1 MVGETVRGIERE
13 VVAVTVA
20 EPVAVTAAG
29 HRARLFERVPIGGR
43 RRTLGLCR
51 RGAGAPPE
59 IRADHHGGTV
69 TAMSTRARYSRWDGT
84 QIGFDLDA
92 DALLE
97 EMTDDLLYHGD
108 LNAALRRMMQQGFQD
123 RQGRDVQGM
132 REMLERLRE
141 QRREQLDRYDL
152 GGVYEDIANRLD
164 EIVDE
169 ERAGI
174 DRRVD
179 EAQQSG
185 DKRREEL
192 LEELAGQRR
201 EQLEQLPPDLAGR
214 VSDLQEYDW
223 MDDGARQHFEEL
235 MEELKKQL
243 LDSMFKQLNE
253 GMSQMSPEQLA
264 RMKDMLAELN
274 HMLEQRERGEEPD
287 FEGFMDRYGDF
298 FPGNPQSLDELLEQM
313 ARSMAQMQQ
322 LMNSMSPEQRAQL
335 QELANS
341 LLDDMDLRWQVDQLG
356 QNLRNAFPQMGWGQ
370 GMRFRGD
377 EPLPLEGMSGL
388 LDQLGDIDA
397 LENLL
402 RNATSPGPLAEVDLD
417 KVRELL
423 GDDAARSLQQLAKIA
438 KELEEAG
445 LIEQREGRMELTPK
459 GIRRI
464 GQRALGDLF
473 KRLLQDRSGKHEIER
488 SGAGHERADELKSYE
503 FGDPFHLDVGATLKN
518 AITRQGA
525 GTPVRIK
532 PEDFEIERT
541 EQITR
546 SATVLML
553 DVSLSMEMR
562 GRFLAAKKVA
572 MALHALISS
581 QFPRDFLGMVSFG
594 RVAREVKPERLPEAT
609 WDFEWGTNMQHAIM
623 LARQMLARETG
634 RKQIIMITDG
644 EPTAH
649 ILDNGEPF
657 FDYPPDPRTIEMTLR
672 EMQRATKDGIRINTF
687 MLEDNFYLR
696 EFVER
701 MMKMNRGRAFYTTPE
716 TLGDYVLVDFLDQKR
731 HERRAG

>member
-1 MVGETVRGIERE
+1 MASR
-13 VVAVTVA
+13 
-20 EPVAVTAAG
+20 
-29 HRARLFERVPIGGR
+29 FK
-43 RRTLGLCR
+43 
-51 RGAGAPPE
+51 
-59 IRADHHGGTV
+59 
-69 TAMSTRARYSRWDGT
+69 YSRWDGT
-84 QIGFDLDA
+84 QVGFDLDA

-108 LNAALRRMMQQGFQD
+108 LNAALRRMMQQGFRD
-123 RQGRDVQGM
+123 REGRDVSGM
-132 REMLERLRE
+132 REMLEQLRE
-141 QRREQLDRYDL
+141 RRREQLDRYDL
-152 GGVYEDIANRLD
+152 GGVYEDIARQLD
-164 EIVDE
+164 EIVDQ
-169 ERAGI
+169 EREGI
-174 DRRVD
+174 DQRVD
-179 EAQQSG
+179 EARASG

-192 LEELAGQRR
+192 LEDLAQERR
-201 EQLEQLPPDLAGR
+201 QELEQLPPDLAGR
-214 VSDLQEYDW
+214 VSELQQYDW
-223 MDDGARQHFEEL
+223 MDDTARQRFEEL

-243 LDSMFKQLNE
+243 LDSMFNQLQQ
-253 GMSQMSPEQLA
+253 GMSEMSPEQLA

-287 FEGFMDRYGDF
+287 FEGFMDRFGDF
-298 FPGNPQSLDELLEQM
+298 FPGNPETLDELLEQM
-313 ARSMAQMQQ
+313 AQSMAQMQQ
-322 LMNSMSPEQRAQL
+322 LLNSMSPEQRAQL
-335 QELANS
+335 QELANA
-341 LLDDMDLRWQVDQLG
+341 LLDDMDLRWQMDQLG

-377 EPLPLEGMSGL
+377 EPLPLDGMSGL

-423 GDDAARSLQQLAKIA
+423 GDDAARSLQQLAKLA

-473 KRLLQDRSGKHEIER
+473 KRLLQDRSGRHEIER
-488 SGAGHERADELKSYE
+488 AGFGHERSDEHKPYE
-503 FGDPFHLDVGATLKN
+503 YGDPFHLDVGRTLKN
-518 AITRQGA
+518 AITRQGS
-525 GTPVRIK
+525 GTPVHML

-541 EQITR
+541 EQLSR

-553 DVSLSMEMR
+553 DVSMSMEMR

-581 QFPRDFLGMVSFG
+581 QFPRDYLGMVSFG
-594 RVAREVKPERLPEAT
+594 KVAREVKPSRLPEAS
-609 WDFEWGTNMQHAIM
+609 WDLDWGTNMQHALL
-623 LARQMLARETG
+623 LARQLLARQTG

-649 ILDNGEPF
+649 IMDNGEPF
-657 FDYPPDPRTIEMTLR
+657 FDYPPDPLTIEMTLR
-672 EMQRATKDGIRINTF
+672 EVQRCTRDGIRINTF

-701 MMKMNRGRAFYTTPE
+701 MMKMNQGRAFYTTPE

-731 HERRAG
+731 TQRRAG

>member
-1 MVGETVRGIERE
+1 MPRSG
-13 VVAVTVA
+13 
-20 EPVAVTAAG
+20 
-29 HRARLFERVPIGGR
+29 FQ
-43 RRTLGLCR
+43 
-51 RGAGAPPE
+51 
-59 IRADHHGGTV
+59 
-69 TAMSTRARYSRWDGT
+69 YSRWDGT
-84 QIGFDLDA
+84 QVGFDLDA

-108 LNAALRRMMQQGFQD
+108 LNAALRRMMQQGFTD

-132 REMLERLRE
+132 REMLEKLRE
-141 QRREQLDRYDL
+141 RRREQLDRYDL

-179 EAQQSG
+179 EARESG

-192 LEELAGQRR
+192 LDELAQERR
-201 EQLEQLPPDLAGR
+201 MELDQLPPDLAGK
-214 VSDLQEYDW
+214 VSDLQQYDW
-223 MDDGARQHFEEL
+223 MDDAARQKFEEL

-243 LDSMFKQLNE
+243 LDSMFNQLQQ
-253 GMSQMSPEQLA
+253 GMSEMSPEQLQ

-298 FPGNPQSLDELLEQM
+298 FPENPQTLDELLEQM

-322 LMNSMSPEQRAQL
+322 LLNSMSPEQRNQL

-356 QNLRNAFPQMGWGQ
+356 QNLRNAFPQMGWGKQ
-370 GMRFRGD
+370 MRFRGE
-377 EPLPLEGMSGL
+377 EPLPLEGMQGL

-402 RNATSPGPLAEVDLD
+402 RNATNPGPLAEVDLD
-417 KVRELL
+417 KVKELL

-473 KRLLQDRSGKHEIER
+473 KRLLQDRAGKHEIER
-488 SGAGHERADELKSYE
+488 SGAGHERADENKPYE
-503 FGDPFHLDVGATLKN
+503 FGDPFHLDVGRTLKN
-518 AITRQGA
+518 AITRQGS
-525 GTPVRIK
+525 GTPVRIR

-581 QFPRDFLGMVSFG
+581 QFPRDYLGMVSFG

-609 WDFEWGTNMQHAIM
+609 WDFEWGTNMQHALMMARAM
-623 LARQMLARETG
+623 LNRETG

-672 EMQRATKDGIRINTF
+672 EVQRCTKDNIRINTF

-701 MMKMNRGRAFYTTPE
+701 MMKMNLGRAFYTTPE
-716 TLGDYVLVDFLDQKR
+716 TLGDYVLVDFLEQRR

>member
-1 MVGETVRGIERE
+1 
-13 VVAVTVA
+13 VA
-20 EPVAVTAAG
+20 G
-29 HRARLFERVPIGGR
+29 
-43 RRTLGLCR
+43 
-51 RGAGAPPE
+51 
-59 IRADHHGGTV
+59 
-69 TAMSTRARYSRWDGT
+69 RARYSRWDGT
-84 QIGFDLDA
+84 QVGFDLDA

-108 LNAALRRMMQQGFQD
+108 LNAALRRMMQQGFRD

-164 EIVDE
+164 EIVEE

-192 LEELAGQRR
+192 LEELGRQRR

-223 MDDGARQHFEEL
+223 MDDGARRHFEEL
-235 MEELKKQL
+235 MEELKQQL

-274 HMLEQRERGEEPD
+274 HMLEQREAGEEPD
-287 FEGFMDRYGDF
+287 FEGFMERYGDF
-298 FPGNPQSLDELLEQM
+298 FPENPQSLDELLEQM

-322 LMNSMSPEQRAQL
+322 LLNSMTPEQRAQL
-335 QELANS
+335 QEMANA
-341 LLDDMDLRWQVDQLG
+341 LLDDMDLRWQVEQLG

-423 GDDAARSLQQLAKIA
+423 GDDAARSLQQLAKLA
-438 KELEEAG
+438 KELEDAG

-473 KRLLQDRSGKHEIER
+473 KRLLQDRAGRHEIER
-488 SGAGHERADELKSYE
+488 AGYGHERSDEHKPYE
-503 FGDPFHLDVGATLKN
+503 YGDPFHLDVGRTLRN

-525 GTPVRIK
+525 GTPVRML

-541 EQITR
+541 EQLTR

-581 QFPRDFLGMVSFG
+581 QFPRDYLGMVSFG

-609 WDFEWGTNMQHAIM
+609 WDFEWGTNMQHALL
-623 LARQMLARETG
+623 LARRMLARESG

-672 EMQRATKDGIRINTF
+672 EVQRCTKEGIRINTF

-701 MMKMNRGRAFYTTPE
+701 MMKMNQGRAFYTTPE
-716 TLGDYVLVDFLDQKR
+716 TLGDYVLVDFLDHKR
-731 HERRAG
+731 SQRRAG

>member
-1 MVGETVRGIERE
+1 MYRNG
-13 VVAVTVA
+13 VA
-20 EPVAVTAAG
+20 
-29 HRARLFERVPIGGR
+29 
-43 RRTLGLCR
+43 
-51 RGAGAPPE
+51 
-59 IRADHHGGTV
+59 
-69 TAMSTRARYSRWDGT
+69 SRARYSRWDGT
-84 QIGFDLDA
+84 QTGFDLDA
-92 DALLE
+92 DALLD

-123 RQGRDVQGM
+123 REGRDVQGL
-132 REMLERLRE
+132 REMLDRLRE
-141 QRREQLDRYDL
+141 RRREQLDRYDL

-169 ERAGI
+169 ERTGI
-174 DRRVD
+174 DRRIE

-185 DKRREEL
+185 DRRREEL
-192 LEELAGQRR
+192 LDDLGRRRR
-201 EQLEQLPPDLAGR
+201 EQLDQLLPDLAGR
-214 VSDLQEYDW
+214 VSELQQYDW
-223 MDDGARQHFEEL
+223 MDDAARQHFEALMDEL
-235 MEELKKQL
+235 RKQL
-243 LDSMFKQLNE
+243 LDTMFNQLQQ

-274 HMLEQRERGEEPD
+274 HMLEQREAGGEPD
-287 FEGFMDRYGDF
+287 FDGFMERYGDF
-298 FPGNPQSLDELLEQM
+298 FPDNPQTLDELLEQM

-402 RNATSPGPLAEVDLD
+402 RSTTNPGPLAEVDLD

-423 GDDAARSLQQLAKIA
+423 GDDAAQSLQQLAKLA

-464 GQRALGDLF
+464 GQRALGDLY
-473 KRLLQDRSGKHEIER
+473 KRLLQDRAGRHEIER
-488 SGAGHERADELKSYE
+488 SGAGHERADEHKPYE
-503 FGDPFHLDVGATLKN
+503 FGDPFHLDVGRTLKN

-525 GTPVRIK
+525 GTPVRMR

-541 EQITR
+541 EQVTR

-572 MALHALISS
+572 MALHALITS
-581 QFPRDFLGMVSFG
+581 QFPRDYLGMVSFG
-594 RVAREVKPERLPEAT
+594 RVAREVQPERLPEAT
-609 WDFEWGTNMQHAIM
+609 WDLGWGTNMHHAFMLARRM
-623 LARQMLARETG
+623 LARQTG

-649 ILDNGEPF
+649 ITEQGDAF

-672 EMQRATKDGIRINTF
+672 EVQRVTRDGIRINTF

-716 TLGDYVLVDFLDQKR
+716 TLGDYVLVDFLEQRR

>member
-1 MVGETVRGIERE
+1 MSS
-13 VVAVTVA
+13 
-20 EPVAVTAAG
+20 
-29 HRARLFERVPIGGR
+29 RAQ
-43 RRTLGLCR
+43 
-51 RGAGAPPE
+51 
-59 IRADHHGGTV
+59 
-69 TAMSTRARYSRWDGT
+69 YSRWDGT
-84 QIGFDLDA
+84 QVGFDLDA
-92 DALLE
+92 DSLLE

-132 REMLERLRE
+132 REMLEKLRE

-164 EIVDE
+164 EIVAE
-169 ERAGI
+169 ERSGI
-174 DRRVD
+174 DQRVD

-192 LEELAGQRR
+192 LEELARQRR
-201 EQLEQLPPDLAGR
+201 DQLEQLPPDLAGR

-223 MDDGARQHFEEL
+223 MDDNARQHFEEL

-264 RMKDMLAELN
+264 RMKDMMAELN
-274 HMLEQRERGEEPD
+274 HMLEQREAGEEPD
-287 FEGFMDRYGDF
+287 FESFMEQFGDF
-298 FPGNPQSLDELLEQM
+298 FPENPQTLDELLEQM
-313 ARSMAQMQQ
+313 ARQMAQMQQ

-335 QELANS
+335 QEMANA
-341 LLDDMDLRWQVDQLG
+341 LLDDMDLRWQVEQLG
-356 QNLRNAFPQMGWGQ
+356 QNLRNAFPQAGWGQ
-370 GMRFRGD
+370 GMNFRGD
-377 EPLPLEGMSGL
+377 EPLPLDGMSGL

-402 RNATSPGPLAEVDLD
+402 KNATSPGPLAEVDLD
-417 KVRELL
+417 KVRDLL
-423 GDDAARSLQQLAKIA
+423 GDDAARSLQQLANLA

-473 KRLLQDRSGKHEIER
+473 KRLLNDRAGRHEIER
-488 SGAGHERADELKSYE
+488 AGFGHERSDEHKPYE
-503 FGDPFHLDVGATLKN
+503 YGDPFHLDVGRTLRN
-518 AITRQGA
+518 AITRQGS
-525 GTPVRIK
+525 GTPVHML

-541 EQITR
+541 EQLSR

-581 QFPRDFLGMVSFG
+581 QFPRDYLGMVSFG
-594 RVAREVKPERLPEAT
+594 RVAREVKPARLPEAT
-609 WDFEWGTNMQHAIM
+609 WDFEWGTNMQHALL
-623 LARQMLARETG
+623 LARQLLSRQTG

-649 ILDNGEPF
+649 IQANGEPF
-657 FDYPPDPRTIEMTLR
+657 FDYPPDPLTIEMTLR
-672 EMQRATKDGIRINTF
+672 EVQRCTKDGIRINTF

-701 MMKMNRGRAFYTTPE
+701 MMKMNQGRAFYTTPE

-731 HERRAG
+731 TQRRAG

>member
-1 MVGETVRGIERE
+1 M
-13 VVAVTVA
+13 
-20 EPVAVTAAG
+20 
-29 HRARLFERVPIGGR
+29 
-43 RRTLGLCR
+43 
-51 RGAGAPPE
+51 AGA
-59 IRADHHGGTV
+59 RFK
-69 TAMSTRARYSRWDGT
+69 YSRWDGT
-84 QIGFDLDA
+84 QVGFDLDA

-108 LNAALRRMMQQGFQD
+108 LNAALRRMMQQGFTD
-123 RQGRDVQGM
+123 RQGREVQGL

-174 DRRVD
+174 DRRLD
-179 EAQQSG
+179 EARESG

-192 LEELAGQRR
+192 LDELAQERR
-201 EQLEQLPPDLAGR
+201 MELDQLPPDLAGK
-214 VSDLQEYDW
+214 VSDLQQYDW
-223 MDDGARQHFEEL
+223 MDDNARQHFEEL

-243 LDSMFKQLNE
+243 LDSMFNQLHQ
-253 GMSQMSPEQLA
+253 GMSQMSPEELQ

-322 LMNSMSPEQRAQL
+322 LLNSMSPEQRQQL
-335 QELANS
+335 QELASS

-370 GMRFRGD
+370 QMRFRGD
-377 EPLPLEGMSGL
+377 EPLPLEGMQGL

-397 LENLL
+397 LENLM

-423 GDDAARSLQQLAKIA
+423 GEDAARSLQQLAKIA

-473 KRLLQDRSGKHEIER
+473 KRLLQDRAGKHEIER
-488 SGAGHERADELKSYE
+488 SGAGHERSDEHKPYE
-503 FGDPFHLDVGATLKN
+503 FGDPFHLDVGRTLKN

-525 GTPVRIK
+525 GTPVSIS
-532 PEDFEIERT
+532 PADFEIERT

-581 QFPRDFLGMVSFG
+581 QFPRDYLGMVSFG

-609 WDFEWGTNMQHAIM
+609 WDFEWGTNMQHALMLARSM
-623 LARQMLARETG
+623 LARQTG
-634 RKQIIMITDG
+634 RKQVIMITDG

-672 EMQRATKDGIRINTF
+672 EVQRCTRDNIRINTF

-701 MMKMNRGRAFYTTPE
+701 MMRMNRGRAFYTTPE
-716 TLGDYVLVDFLDQKR
+716 TLGDYVLVDFLEQRR

>member
-1 MVGETVRGIERE
+1 
-13 VVAVTVA
+13 
-20 EPVAVTAAG
+20 
-29 HRARLFERVPIGGR
+29 
-43 RRTLGLCR
+43 
-51 RGAGAPPE
+51 
-59 IRADHHGGTV
+59 
-69 TAMSTRARYSRWDGT
+69 MSRFQYSRWDGT
-84 QIGFDLDA
+84 QVGFDLDA

-108 LNAALRRMMQQGFQD
+108 LNAALRRMMQQGFRD
-123 RQGRDVQGM
+123 RQGRDVDGL

-141 QRREQLDRYDL
+141 RRREQLDRYDL
-152 GGVYEDIANRLD
+152 GGVYEDIARQLD
-164 EIVDE
+164 EIVKQ
-169 ERAGI
+169 EREGI
-174 DRRVD
+174 DRRLD
-179 EAQQSG
+179 DARQSG
-185 DKRREEL
+185 DRRREEL
-192 LEELAGQRR
+192 LEDLARERR
-201 EQLEQLPPDLAGR
+201 QQLDELPPDLAGR
-214 VSDLQEYDW
+214 VQELQQYDW
-223 MDDGARQHFEEL
+223 MDDAARQRFEEL

-243 LDSMFKQLNE
+243 LDSMFNQLQQ
-253 GMSQMSPEQLA
+253 GMSQMSPEQLQ

-287 FEGFMDRYGDF
+287 FQGFMERYGDF
-298 FPGNPQSLDELLEQM
+298 FPDNPQSLDELLENM

-322 LMNSMSPEQRAQL
+322 LLNSMTPEQRAQL
-335 QELANS
+335 QQLADS
-341 LLDDMDLRWQVDQLG
+341 LLEDMDLRWQVDQLG

-370 GMRFRGD
+370 QMRFRGD
-377 EPLPLEGMSGL
+377 EPLPLQGMSGL
-388 LDQLGDIDA
+388 LDELGDVDA

-402 RNATSPGPLAEVDLD
+402 RNATNPGQLAEVDLD
-417 KVRELL
+417 KVRDLL
-423 GDDAARSLQQLAKIA
+423 GDEAARSLEQLAELA
-438 KELEEAG
+438 RMLEEAG

-464 GQRALGDLF
+464 GRRALGDLF
-473 KRLLQDRSGKHEIER
+473 RRLLQDRAGRHDVER
-488 SGAGHERADELKSYE
+488 SGFGHERSDEHKAYE
-503 FGDPFHLDVGATLKN
+503 FGDPFHLDVGRTLKN

-525 GTPVRIK
+525 GTPVRIT
-532 PEDFEIERT
+532 PDDFEVDRT
-541 EQITR
+541 EHMTR

-581 QFPRDFLGMVSFG
+581 QFPRDYLGMVSFG

-609 WDFEWGTNMQHAIM
+609 WDFEWGTNMQHAMM
-623 LARQMLARETG
+623 LARRLLSNQTG

-649 ILDNGEPF
+649 IENGHPF
-657 FDYPPDPRTIEMTLR
+657 FDYPPSPLTIEMTLR
-672 EMQRATKDGIRINTF
+672 EVQRCTKENIRINTF

-701 MMKMNRGRAFYTTPE
+701 MMRMNRGRAFFTTPE

-731 HERRAG
+731 ESRRAG

>member
-1 MVGETVRGIERE
+1 MVSR
-13 VVAVTVA
+13 
-20 EPVAVTAAG
+20 
-29 HRARLFERVPIGGR
+29 F
-43 RRTLGLCR
+43 
-51 RGAGAPPE
+51 
-59 IRADHHGGTV
+59 
-69 TAMSTRARYSRWDGT
+69 RYSRWDGT
-84 QIGFDLDA
+84 QVGFDLDA

-108 LNAALRRMMQQGFQD
+108 LNAALRRMMQQGFRD
-123 RQGRDVQGM
+123 RQGHDVQGM

-141 QRREQLDRYDL
+141 RRREQLDRYDL
-152 GGVYEDIANRLD
+152 GGVYEDIANRLN

-174 DRRVD
+174 ERRVD

-185 DKRREEL
+185 DQRREEL
-192 LEELAGQRR
+192 LDELARQRR
-201 EQLEQLPPDLAGR
+201 EQLDQLPPDLAGQ
-214 VSDLQEYDW
+214 VGELQQYDW
-223 MDDGARQHFEEL
+223 MDDAARQHFEEL

-243 LDSMFKQLNE
+243 LDSMFNQLHQ
-253 GMSQMSPEQLA
+253 GMSQMSPEQLQ

-274 HMLEQRERGEEPD
+274 HMLEQREAGQEPD
-287 FEGFMDRYGDF
+287 FQGFMERYGDF
-298 FPGNPQSLDELLEQM
+298 FPENPQTLDELLEQM

-322 LMNSMSPEQRAQL
+322 LLNSMTPEQRAQL
-335 QELANS
+335 EELANS

-370 GMRFRGD
+370 QMRFRGD
-377 EPLPLEGMSGL
+377 EPLGLEGVGGL
-388 LDQLGDIDA
+388 LDELGDIDA
-397 LENLL
+397 LENLM
-402 RNATSPGPLAEVDLD
+402 RNATNPGPLAEVDLD

-423 GDDAARSLQQLAKIA
+423 GEDAARSLQQLAKIA
-438 KELEEAG
+438 KQLEEAG

-464 GQRALGDLF
+464 GQRALGDLY
-473 KRLLQDRSGKHEIER
+473 KRLLQDRAGRHEIER
-488 SGAGHERADELKSYE
+488 SGYGHERSDEHKSYE
-503 FGDPFHLDVGATLKN
+503 YGDPFHLDVGRTLKN

-525 GTPVRIK
+525 GTPVRIT
-532 PEDFEIERT
+532 PDDFEIERT
-541 EQITR
+541 EQLTR

-581 QFPRDFLGMVSFG
+581 QFPRDYLGMVSFG

-609 WDFEWGTNMQHAIM
+609 WDFEWGTNMQHALLLARTM
-623 LARQMLARETG
+623 LARQSG

-672 EMQRATKDGIRINTF
+672 EVQRCTKDAIRINTF

-701 MMKMNRGRAFYTTPE
+701 MMRMNRGRAFYTTPE
-716 TLGDYVLVDFLDQKR
+716 TLGDYVLVDFLEQRR

>member
-1 MVGETVRGIERE
+1 MPRS
-13 VVAVTVA
+13 
-20 EPVAVTAAG
+20 
-29 HRARLFERVPIGGR
+29 HFQ
-43 RRTLGLCR
+43 
-51 RGAGAPPE
+51 
-59 IRADHHGGTV
+59 
-69 TAMSTRARYSRWDGT
+69 YSRWDGT
-84 QIGFDLDA
+84 QVGFDLDA

-108 LNAALRRMMQQGFQD
+108 LNAALRRMMQQGFTD

-192 LEELAGQRR
+192 LDELAQERR
-201 EQLEQLPPDLAGR
+201 FELDQLPPDLAGK
-214 VSDLQEYDW
+214 VSDLQQYDW
-223 MDDGARQHFEEL
+223 MDDNARQKFEEL
-235 MEELKKQL
+235 MDELKKQL
-243 LDSMFKQLNE
+243 LDSMFNQLNE
-253 GMSQMSPEQLA
+253 GMSQMSPEQLG

-274 HMLEQRERGEEPD
+274 QMLEQRERGEEPD

-298 FPGNPQSLDELLEQM
+298 FPENPQTLDELLEQM

-322 LMNSMSPEQRAQL
+322 LLNSMTPEQRAQL
-335 QELANS
+335 QEMANA
-341 LLDDMDLRWQVDQLG
+341 LLEDMDLQFQVNQLG

-377 EPLPLEGMSGL
+377 EPLPLEGMQGL

-423 GDDAARSLQQLAKIA
+423 GEDAARSLQQLAKIA

-445 LIEQREGRMELTPK
+445 LIEQRDGRMELTPK

-473 KRLLQDRSGKHEIER
+473 KRLLQDRAGKHEIER
-488 SGAGHERADELKSYE
+488 SGVGHERADEHKPYE

-518 AITRQGA
+518 AIARQGS
-525 GTPVRIK
+525 GTPVRIQ
-532 PEDFEIERT
+532 PDDFEIERT

-581 QFPRDFLGMVSFG
+581 QFPRDYLGMVSFG

-609 WDFEWGTNMQHAIM
+609 WDFEWGTNMQHALL
-623 LARQMLARETG
+623 LARKMLSRETG

-672 EMQRATKDGIRINTF
+672 EVQRCTRENIRINTF

-701 MMKMNRGRAFYTTPE
+701 MMRMNRGRAFYTTPE
-716 TLGDYVLVDFLDQKR
+716 TLGDYVLVDFLEQR
-731 HERRAG
+731 RQERRAG

>member
-1 MVGETVRGIERE
+1 
-13 VVAVTVA
+13 
-20 EPVAVTAAG
+20 
-29 HRARLFERVPIGGR
+29 
-43 RRTLGLCR
+43 
-51 RGAGAPPE
+51 
-59 IRADHHGGTV
+59 
-69 TAMSTRARYSRWDGT
+69 MSSSRFRYSRWDGT
-84 QIGFDLDA
+84 QVGFDLDA

-108 LNAALRRMMQQGFQD
+108 LNAALRRMMQQGFTD

-141 QRREQLDRYDL
+141 RRREQLDRYDL
-152 GGVYEDIANRLD
+152 GGVYEDIARRLD

-169 ERAGI
+169 ERSGI
-174 DRRVD
+174 ERRVE
-179 EAQQSG
+179 EAQESG

-192 LEELAGQRR
+192 LDDLGRQRR
-201 EQLEQLPPDLAGR
+201 EELDQLPPDLAGR
-214 VSDLQEYDW
+214 VSELQQYDW
-223 MDDGARQHFEEL
+223 MDDNARQHFEEL

-243 LDSMFKQLNE
+243 LDSMFNQMQQ
-253 GMSQMSPEQLA
+253 GMSEMSPEELQ

-274 HMLEQRERGEEPD
+274 HMLEQREAGEEPD

-298 FPGNPQSLDELLEQM
+298 FPGNPQTLDELLEQM

-322 LMNSMSPEQRAQL
+322 LLNSMSPEQRAQL
-335 QELANS
+335 QELANA

-370 GMRFRGD
+370 QMRFRGD
-377 EPLPLEGMSGL
+377 QPLPLEGMSGL
-388 LDQLGDIDA
+388 LDELGDIDA

-402 RNATSPGPLAEVDLD
+402 RNATNPGPLAEVDLD
-417 KVRELL
+417 KVRDLL

-473 KRLLQDRSGKHEIER
+473 KRLLQDRAGKHEIER
-488 SGAGHERADELKSYE
+488 SGVGHERADELKPYE

-541 EQITR
+541 EVITR

-609 WDFEWGTNMQHAIM
+609 WDFEWGTNMQHAIL
-623 LARQMLARETG
+623 LARQMLARESG

-672 EMQRATKDGIRINTF
+672 EVQRATKDGIRINTF

-716 TLGDYVLVDFLDQKR
+716 TLGDYVLVDFLEQKR
-731 HERRAG
+731 HERRAS

>member
-1 MVGETVRGIERE
+1 V
-13 VVAVTVA
+13 
-20 EPVAVTAAG
+20 
-29 HRARLFERVPIGGR
+29 
-43 RRTLGLCR
+43 
-51 RGAGAPPE
+51 
-59 IRADHHGGTV
+59 
-69 TAMSTRARYSRWDGT
+69 TRARYSRWDGT
-84 QIGFDLDA
+84 QVGFDLDA

-108 LNAALRRMMQQGFQD
+108 LNAALRRMMQQGFRD
-123 RQGRDVQGM
+123 RQGRDVDGL

-141 QRREQLDRYDL
+141 RRREQLDRYDL
-152 GGVYEDIANRLD
+152 GGVYEDIANTLD
-164 EIVDE
+164 EIVE
-169 ERAGI
+169 QEREGI
-174 DRRVD
+174 DRRLD
-179 EAQQSG
+179 DARQAG
-185 DKRREEL
+185 DHRREEL
-192 LEELAGQRR
+192 LEDLARQRR
-201 EQLEQLPPDLAGR
+201 EQLDQLPPDLAGR
-214 VSDLQEYDW
+214 VSELQQYDW
-223 MDDGARQHFEEL
+223 MDDAARQRFEEL

-243 LDSMFKQLNE
+243 LDSMFNQLQQ
-253 GMSQMSPEQLA
+253 GMSEMSPEQLQ

-298 FPGNPQSLDELLEQM
+298 FPDNPQTLDELLENM
-313 ARSMAQMQQ
+313 GRSMAQMQQ
-322 LMNSMSPEQRAQL
+322 LLNSMSPEQRAQL
-335 QELANS
+335 QQLADS
-341 LLDDMDLRWQVDQLG
+341 LLEDMDLRWQVDQLG

-370 GMRFRGD
+370 QMRFRGD

-402 RNATSPGPLAEVDLD
+402 RNATNPGQLAEVDLER
-417 KVRELL
+417 VREML
-423 GDDAARSLQQLAKIA
+423 GDDAARSLQQLAELA
-438 KELEEAG
+438 KMLEEAG

-473 KRLLQDRSGKHEIER
+473 KRLLQDRAGRHEIER
-488 SGAGHERADELKSYE
+488 SGYGHERSDEHKPYE
-503 FGDPFHLDVGATLKN
+503 FGDPFHLDVGRTIKN
-518 AITRQGA
+518 ALARQGA
-525 GTPVRIK
+525 GTPVHIT

-541 EQITR
+541 EQVTR

-581 QFPRDFLGMVSFG
+581 QFPRDYLGMVSFG

-609 WDFEWGTNMQHAIM
+609 WDFEWGTNMQHAMM
-623 LARQMLARETG
+623 LARRMLSTQSG
-634 RKQIIMITDG
+634 RKQMIMITDG

-649 ILDNGEPF
+649 IENGHPF
-657 FDYPPDPRTIEMTLR
+657 FDYPPSPLTIEMTLR
-672 EMQRATKDGIRINTF
+672 EVQRCTKDGIRINTF

-701 MMKMNRGRAFYTTPE
+701 MMKMNRGRAFFTTPE

-731 HERRAG
+731 ENRRAG